1 VRNWCEVTNHQ
12 TPFSQCRRFGVL
24 GVLGARWQGQQR
36 QTQTNGIPGKK
47 LFKLILNP
55 HIVPQVIIV

>member
-1 VRNWCEVTNHQ
+1 MILVLLGVL
-12 TPFSQCRRFGVL
+12 GVL

-36 QTQTNGIPGKK
+36 QTRTNGLPGKK

-55 HIVPQVIIV
+55 HIVPQVIV